1 MFKGSRALA
10 IGCLPAMGQKWKF
23 MEPILT
29 PGEVALGL
37 VVLKYDG
44 HHGGNTIMIEGV
56 GALFQPFSRD
66 SALFFRGNHP
76 FVVNVVYLRRSNEM
90 WNRTRK

>member
-1 MFKGSRALA
+1 
-10 IGCLPAMGQKWKF
+10 MGQKGNF

-29 PGEVALGL
+29 PWEVALGL

-56 GALFQPFSRD
+56 GALFQPFSRNF
-66 SALFFRGNHP
+66 ALYSVDNTH
-76 FVVNVVYLRRSNEM
+76 L
-90 WNRTRK
+90 

>member
-1 MFKGSRALA
+1 
-10 IGCLPAMGQKWKF
+10 

-29 PGEVALGL
+29 PGEVALWL

-44 HHGGNTIMIEGV
+44 HHGGNTIMIEGD
-56 GALFQPFSRD
+56 GELFQPFSRNF
-66 SALFFRGNHP
+66 ALFFRGNHP
-76 FVVNVVYLRRSNEM
+76 FVVGVIYFRGSNEM